1 MARAGGYNRN
11 RDRGGGRGAG
21 SALVVVPVVVEV
33 LSHGHEVVL
42 VGQRTEDFFGGGE
55 GGVGLVVVQVG
66 RVGVVATD
74 VVDAFY
80 EHDRVGV
87 GVGVD
92 ERGKNYSQQ
101 EKKETKKIG
110 NLKNWEFEK
119 LN

>member
-1 MARAGGYNRN
+1 MARAGGDDWN

-21 SALVVVPVVVEV
+21 SALGVVPVVIEV
-33 LSHGHEVVL
+33 LSHGHQVVL

-66 RVGVVATD
+66 RVRVVATH
-74 VVDAFY
+74 VVHAFY

>member
-33 LSHGHEVVL
+33 LSHGHQVVL

-66 RVGVVATD
+66 RVRVVATH
-74 VVDAFY
+74 VVHAFY
-80 EHDRVGV
+80 EHDR
-87 GVGVD
+87 VGVD

-110 NLKNWEFEK
+110 NLKN
-119 LN
+119 